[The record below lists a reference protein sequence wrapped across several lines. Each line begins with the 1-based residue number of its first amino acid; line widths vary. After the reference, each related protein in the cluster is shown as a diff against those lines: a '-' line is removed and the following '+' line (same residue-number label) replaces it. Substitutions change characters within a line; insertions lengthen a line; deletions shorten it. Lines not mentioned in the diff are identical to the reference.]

1 MPNRHLFRPRRTV
14 PPLRNRQE
22 IITASPPVQV
32 GAVDRRVAVA
42 GSRWPGRGGGR
53 RASGG
58 GLYIW
63 IAWEWVASM
72 FPALSQDRYCTLAE
86 AVSGNAPAYV
96 GLESVGVV
104 PSVV

>member
-1 MPNRHLFRPRRTV
+1 M
-14 PPLRNRQE
+14 
-22 IITASPPVQV
+22 
-32 GAVDRRVAVA
+32 DRRAA
-42 GSRWPGRGGGR
+42 LAGGGR

>member
-1 MPNRHLFRPRRTV
+1 MSRAPRQTSAV
-14 PPLRNRQE
+14 
-22 IITASPPVQV
+22 AGGGSQV
-32 GAVDRRVAVA
+32 GGPRVAGGHVAVA
-42 GSRWPGRGGGR
+42 TSRWPVAGVRW